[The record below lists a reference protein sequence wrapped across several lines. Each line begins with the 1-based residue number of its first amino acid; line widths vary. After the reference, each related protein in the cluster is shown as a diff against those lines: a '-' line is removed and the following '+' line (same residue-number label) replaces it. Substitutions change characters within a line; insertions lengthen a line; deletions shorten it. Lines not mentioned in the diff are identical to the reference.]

1 MPRPDVNM
9 ERKMSK
15 KPETT
20 LPQRKSTLQ
29 LHLAMLSRRVAGDQ
43 DGASAVEYAL
53 IASGIGAVVAVTVWT
68 VNAVSLF

>member
-43 DGASAVEYAL
+43 DGASAL
-53 IASGIGAVVAVTVWT
+53 
-68 VNAVSLF
+68 NMR